1 MSPTPSL
8 RPDPS
13 RADTTKTCQNG
24 QNRQDWQPVVKRV
37 WGLGVMEIAFR
48 LVTWGLLCL
57 FAGFLTY
64 GAAMASYTLV
74 RFYRQ
79 EFAKLNRAR
88 HSKALS

>member
-1 MSPTPSL
+1 
-8 RPDPS
+8 
-13 RADTTKTCQNG
+13 
-24 QNRQDWQPVVKRV
+24 
-37 WGLGVMEIAFR
+37 MEIAFR